1 MIRLW
6 RRFMAWLDAEDI
18 ARMLDSADAISR
30 EQDQLRGTYERF
42 VKAHCATCA
51 KGVRKG

>member
-6 RRFMAWLDAEDI
+6 RRFMAWLDEPDEVTVYI
-18 ARMLDSADAISR
+18 DGRVVEVR
-30 EQDQLRGTYERF
+30 
-42 VKAHCATCA
+42 AHCATCA